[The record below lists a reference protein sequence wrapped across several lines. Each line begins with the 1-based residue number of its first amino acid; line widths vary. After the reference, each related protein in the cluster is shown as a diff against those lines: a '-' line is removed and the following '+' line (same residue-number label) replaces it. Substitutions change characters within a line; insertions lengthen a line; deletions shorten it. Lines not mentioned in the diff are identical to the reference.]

1 MPDLRVPGDKSITHR
16 LLILAALARGR
27 SVIRGALASFDT
39 RASAACLRRLGARV
53 GPLRQGADLEVTGL
67 GRFRQP
73 PTTLHCGNSG
83 TTARLLLG
91 ALAGHPVEARLTGDP
106 SLRRR
111 PMRRVTEPLE
121 KMGATFRPPDADQLP
136 LSIRG
141 GKLAGVEWQL
151 PVSSAQLK
159 SALLLAGVTGNVGV
173 RVREA
178 AGRSRDHTERL
189 LRAFGYAVHDDAAGW
204 IDFAPSGRLVP
215 FELGVPGD
223 ASSAAFLVA
232 AGLLRRSGR
241 VTVAGVGLNPT
252 RLGYLAVL
260 RRMTARVEVQAAGES
275 LGEPVGGIGAGP
287 SDLRGTEVP
296 ANEIPGLIDE
306 IPVLAILASRARGET
321 VFRSV
326 GELRVKESD
335 RLELLARNLRAVGAA
350 AEVSGEDLVVA
361 GEHAGPPCGRVA
373 TDGDH
378 RLAMAFGVL
387 GTLPGARV
395 EIDDRECAGVSFP
408 GFWQV
413 LAQAAG

>member
-1 MPDLRVPGDKSITHR
+1 MPHLRVPGDKSITHR
-16 LLILAALARGR
+16 LLILASLARGR
-27 SVIRGALASFDT
+27 SVIRGALASHDT
-39 RASAACLRRLGARV
+39 RSSAACLRRLGARV
-53 GPLRQGADLEVTGL
+53 GPLRYGADLEVTGL

-73 PTTLHCGNSG
+73 RTTLHCGNSG

-91 ALAGHPVEARLTGDP
+91 ALAGHSLRARLTGDV

-111 PMRRVTEPLE
+111 PMRRVTDPLAR
-121 KMGATFRPPDADQLP
+121 MGATFQPAGADRLP
-136 LSIRG
+136 LAIQG
-141 GKLAGVEWQL
+141 GKLTAIEWEL

-159 SALLLAGVTGNVGV
+159 GALLLAGVTATVGV
-173 RVREA
+173 RVREP

-189 LRAFGYAVHDDAAGW
+189 LRAFGYGVRDDVDGW
-204 IDFAPSGRLVP
+204 IDFEPTGRLVS

-232 AGLLRRSGR
+232 AGLLRRSGQ
-241 VTVAGVGLNPT
+241 VAVVGVGLNPI
-252 RLGYLAVL
+252 RLGFLEVL
-260 RRMTARVEVQAAGES
+260 RRMNARLDVRAEGES
-275 LGEPVGGIGAGP
+275 CGEPVGAIGAGN
-287 SDLRGTEVP
+287 SDLRGTEV
-296 ANEIPGLIDE
+296 AATEIPGLIDE

-361 GEHAGPPCGRVA
+361 GEHADPPRGRV
-373 TDGDH
+373 TTEGDH

-387 GTLPGARV
+387 GTLEGARV
-395 EIDDRECAGVSFP
+395 EIDDRDCAGVSFP
-408 GFWQV
+408 GFWEV

>member
-16 LLILAALARGR
+16 LLILASLARGR
-27 SVIRGALASFDT
+27 SVIRGALTSFDT

-121 KMGATFRPPDADQLP
+121 KMGAKFRPPDADKLP
-136 LSIRG
+136 MSIRG

-151 PVSSAQLK
+151 PVSSAPLK

-232 AGLLRRSGR
+232 AGLLRRSGH

-260 RRMTARVEVQAAGES
+260 RRMTARVEVQAEGES

-287 SDLRGTEVP
+287 SDLQGTEV
-296 ANEIPGLIDE
+296 
-306 IPVLAILASRARGET
+306 S
-321 VFRSV
+321 
-326 GELRVKESD
+326 
-335 RLELLARNLRAVGAA
+335 
-350 AEVSGEDLVVA
+350 
-361 GEHAGPPCGRVA
+361 
-373 TDGDH
+373 
-378 RLAMAFGVL
+378 
-387 GTLPGARV
+387 
-395 EIDDRECAGVSFP
+395 
-408 GFWQV
+408 
-413 LAQAAG
+413 